1 MGSKADWVE
10 DLVKRCAAVGWEVTY
25 AAGGHRRIKTHKG
38 KVFQLASSP
47 GDVHSRKNAER
58 AAARH
63 GLEVLEEKMTL
74 QRERDRLERLA
85 KDRANGVD
93 WEEEEKKIEEHK
105 ERTKYGLV
113 NGVVIVEVV
122 QAVGGHPRNPARKVP
137 IKHGEEL
144 LMEDESV
151 IYRCTYPV
159 TLNHEERPCGRQFE
173 ATGSLRSHI
182 AWHAR
187 TAVKPEDE
195 KTIIDELGYADDR
208 KEIGFSATKYKQEI
222 IADMKPKHVGTVE
235 EIENLKEGESVA
247 VKMDV
252 TVVEHERGIVAEL
265 VHLGQHAEA
274 LYDEVGRIGDELDV
288 IREGVGRLRD
298 DIKKSVERVATEN
311 VDVDELRAKAARY
324 DAIIKITK

>member
-74 QRERDRLERLA
+74 QREKERLERLA

-105 ERTKYGLV
+105 ERTKHGFAV
-113 NGVVIVEVV
+113 GGVVIVEVA
-122 QAVGGHPRNPARKVP
+122 QAYGGHPRNPNQMLP

-144 LMEDESV
+144 LLENESV
-151 IYRCTYPV
+151 IYRCSHPV
-159 TLNHEERPCGRQFE
+159 TLNDKEQPCGRQFE

-187 TAVKPEDE
+187 QKPEPTSE
-195 KTIIDELGYADDR
+195 QETIDILSD
-208 KEIGFSATKYKQEI
+208 SATMAAITEAEAEVDTK
-222 IADMKPKHVGTVE
+222 
-235 EIENLKEGESVA
+235 IESIEHKITNLKEGESIV
-247 VKMDV
+247 VKADV
-252 TVVEHERGIVAEL
+252 KIIETQRGIVAEL
-265 VHLGQHAEA
+265 VYLGQHAEA

-324 DAIIKITK
+324 DEIIKITR